1 MTDQPA
7 DECPDDCPCNVMEI
21 SRLLAVIDAL
31 ELRNDGFQSLLAAY
45 RSGGYPRE
53 KAWNQIKRA
62 KKKLAD
68 LGYERLT
75 HD

>member
-1 MTDQPA
+1 
-7 DECPDDCPCNVMEI
+7 
-21 SRLLAVIDAL
+21 
-31 ELRNDGFQSLLAAY
+31 LLAAY

-53 KAWNQIKRA
+53 KALNQIKRA

-75 HD
+75 DD

>member
-31 ELRNDGFQSLLAAY
+31 ELRNDGYQSFMVT
-45 RSGGYPRE
+45 
-53 KAWNQIKRA
+53 Q
-62 KKKLAD
+62 
-68 LGYERLT
+68 
-75 HD
+75 